1 MQLLK
6 VFLDYACL
14 LAKFGQSDSS
24 LSCSVTDGRPFC
36 FQLVLMI
43 TSFGTSLA
51 TANIP
56 EIILA
61 FMIMVLLAT
70 PQVEELSVA

>member
-14 LAKFGQSDSS
+14 LAKIGQSDSR
-24 LSCSVTDGRPFC
+24 LSCSVTDGSPFC
-36 FQLVLMI
+36 FQQVLMI

-61 FMIMVLLAT
+61 LMIMVLLAT